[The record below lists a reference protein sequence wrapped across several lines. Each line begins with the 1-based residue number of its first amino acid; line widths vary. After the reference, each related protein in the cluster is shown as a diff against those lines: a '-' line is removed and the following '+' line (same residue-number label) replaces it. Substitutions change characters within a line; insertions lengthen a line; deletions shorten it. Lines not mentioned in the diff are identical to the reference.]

1 MSGPGRAKTEWIEVA
16 LSRLFSW
23 GPYFSTLS
31 DSGNEMIRLETA
43 PSTVIAHAQIT
54 NLNMFTVASGMH
66 QRVTRYTRTARLSTT
81 LAVFNGQ
88 LLLRDLAK
96 KELVQLARGI
106 RSFIGSRKIAAYGST
121 KMIPPRFRC
130 AFDGQIHDLKL
141 KARDS

>member
-1 MSGPGRAKTEWIEVA
+1 
-16 LSRLFSW
+16 
-23 GPYFSTLS
+23 
-31 DSGNEMIRLETA
+31 MIRLETA

-96 KELVQLARGI
+96 KELVQFARGI

-130 AFDGQIHDLKL
+130 AFDGQFMT
-141 KARDS
+141 